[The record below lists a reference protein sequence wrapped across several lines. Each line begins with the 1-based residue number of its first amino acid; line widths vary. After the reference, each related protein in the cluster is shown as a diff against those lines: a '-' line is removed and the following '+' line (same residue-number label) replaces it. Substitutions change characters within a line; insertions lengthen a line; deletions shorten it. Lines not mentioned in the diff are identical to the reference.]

1 MQKDCDSFNPSNY
14 LRKLENFNMETFKA
28 ILFYF
33 LALGILGVVFIGIET
48 SSALGG
54 ILILGGFF
62 YFIYKW
68 Q

>member
-28 ILFYF
+28 ILVYF
-33 LALGILGVVFIGIET
+33 LALGILGVVFIGIEI

-54 ILILGGFF
+54 ILILG
-62 YFIYKW
+62 
-68 Q
+68 